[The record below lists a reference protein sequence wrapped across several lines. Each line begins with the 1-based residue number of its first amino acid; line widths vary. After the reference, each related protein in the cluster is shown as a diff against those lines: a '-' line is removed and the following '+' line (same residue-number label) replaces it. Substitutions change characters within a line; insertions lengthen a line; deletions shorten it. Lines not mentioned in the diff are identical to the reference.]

1 MPEGIVKRY
10 ERNSGFGFIETEEGD
25 LFVHHTALKDR
36 EFLLP
41 GQKVEF
47 QVEASDRG
55 TRAVGVRVIEE
66 VSPKRKNHPDWRGH
80 RSGTPHFEDQRRP
93 RRGGAA
99 DETESRVLPG
109 RGGTRQSPRRRDE
122 PIEVRGDV
130 IGPPRDQGE
139 EADDTVDVKSTD
151 TTDEA

>member
-41 GQKVEF
+41 GQKVEY

-55 TRAVGVRVIEE
+55 PRAVGVRVMEE

-80 RSGTPHFEDQRRP
+80 RGGAPRFED
-93 RRGGAA
+93 RRGSRRDVPPG
-99 DETESRVLPG
+99 ESEQRVLPG
-109 RGGTRQSPRRRDE
+109 RGGTRQSPRRRDAT
-122 PIEVRGDV
+122 IEVRGDV
-130 IGPPRDQGE
+130 IGPPRDQGDE
-139 EADDTVDVKSTD
+139 PDDAVETGSTD
-151 TTDEA
+151 TGHET